1 MDFTGACDWV
11 GMNRKSIRRRFRIF
25 RLYASFD
32 ELDCLQEAFKV
43 ALGAVLDSRSKK
55 VPFEASFWETCEE
68 QIASVRKML
77 PSSLCLV
84 DIECID
90 IPREDEEEAGDIE
103 ELFETVRPFL
113 TRREER
119 MLSLKLGLTYE
130 GALTNLEIAEL
141 LGCCESNVRD
151 ALKKALKRI
160 DDLVRRGRI
169 RPHNDN

>member
-1 MDFTGACDWV
+1 
-11 GMNRKSIRRRFRIF
+11 
-25 RLYASFD
+25 
-32 ELDCLQEAFKV
+32 
-43 ALGAVLDSRSKK
+43 
-55 VPFEASFWETCEE
+55 
-68 QIASVRKML
+68 ML

-90 IPREDEEEAGDIE
+90 IPREDEEEVDVIE

-130 GALTNLEIAEL
+130 GALTNLEIAGL

-151 ALKKALKRI
+151 ALKKALRRI
-160 DDLVRRGRI
+160 DDLVTRGRI
-169 RPHNDN
+169 RPRRNS